1 MAAASASAAAC
12 SSLGND
18 LELLNSFAWDQAAV
32 NTPGDSVD
40 PASIIAATA
49 ALGTDGQP
57 NFSSPGLDLDL
68 ENCLNAFV
76 TPVFDFFASP
86 SNSSLPAPPLSSAT
100 TSLSGTPAT
109 SNLQSPSPAP
119 ESPENNGG
127 GGGGG
132 GSAPL
137 IPGLKLPRA
146 KAGTLPG
153 KPGRRPAAASLL
165 QTTTG
170 GRITKHGGSHG
181 VPTTA
186 SSVAAA
192 SAAASEEVDPEIL
205 DRRYRNNLA
214 AKRYRQKKI
223 DRIEQLEKE
232 VSDLKQERDELRI
245 RLARQEAEVAA
256 LREMLSL
263 KTSERPKS

>member
-1 MAAASASAAAC
+1 M
-12 SSLGND
+12 
-18 LELLNSFAWDQAAV
+18 
-32 NTPGDSVD
+32 
-40 PASIIAATA
+40 
-49 ALGTDGQP
+49 
-57 NFSSPGLDLDL
+57 
-68 ENCLNAFV
+68 
-76 TPVFDFFASP
+76 
-86 SNSSLPAPPLSSAT
+86 
-100 TSLSGTPAT
+100 
-109 SNLQSPSPAP
+109 
-119 ESPENNGG
+119 
-127 GGGGG
+127 
-132 GSAPL
+132 
-137 IPGLKLPRA
+137 
-146 KAGTLPG
+146 
-153 KPGRRPAAASLL
+153 
-165 QTTTG
+165 
-170 GRITKHGGSHG
+170 
-181 VPTTA
+181 PTTA